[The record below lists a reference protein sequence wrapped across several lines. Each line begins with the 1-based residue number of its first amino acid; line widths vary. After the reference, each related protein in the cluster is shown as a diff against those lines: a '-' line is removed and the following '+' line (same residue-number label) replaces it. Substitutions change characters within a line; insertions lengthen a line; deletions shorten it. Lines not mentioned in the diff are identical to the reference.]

1 MADIVVLGVFNADT
15 TYRAARQPAMGETI
29 LGESFAL
36 RPGGKGSNQ
45 AVAAARAGGR
55 REGRVAML
63 TKLGDDAFADLALA
77 TWAAEGIAPHARRV
91 PGGQTG
97 AAYVFVEA
105 GTGDNAIIVC
115 PGAAAT
121 ISTDDVDGWAD
132 VIGSARVLVT
142 QLEQPVEAAHRA
154 LQIARAAGVTTIL
167 NPAPA
172 ADLPPEMLALCD
184 VVTPNATEAGALTGR
199 AVETPEVAEQAAAAL
214 CAAGAG
220 AVILTLGATGALL
233 YDGRTAALVPG
244 LSAGPLVETTGA
256 GDAFTGGLAL
266 ALAEGRSLAEAVRF
280 ATATAALSVTKAGTV
295 PAMPARPEIE
305 AVLARGW
312 GEAMP
317 IMPSGASGGGRAPP

>member
-1 MADIVVLGVFNADT
+1 MADIVVLGIFNADT

-55 REGRVAML
+55 IVGRVAML
-63 TKLGDDAFADLALA
+63 TRLGDDAFADLALA
-77 TWAAEGIAPHARRV
+77 TWAAEGIAPHAPRV
-91 PGGQTG
+91 QGGQTG

-121 ISTDDVDGWAD
+121 ISTDDVDGWAN
-132 VIGSARVLVT
+132 VIGAARVLVT
-142 QLEQPVEAAHRA
+142 QLEQPVDAAHRA
-154 LQIARAAGVTTIL
+154 LQIACAAGVTTIL

-172 ADLPPEMLALCD
+172 AALPQGMLALCD
-184 VVTPNATEAGALTGR
+184 VVTPNATEAGALTGV
-199 AVETPEVAEQAAAAL
+199 AVDTREGAEKAAAAL

-220 AVILTLGATGALL
+220 AAILTLGATGALVH
-233 YDGRTAALVPG
+233 DGRRAVLVPG
-244 LSAGPLVETTGA
+244 LSAGPVVETTGA
-256 GDAFTGGLAL
+256 GDAFTGGLAV
-266 ALAEGRSLAEAVRF
+266 ALAEGRPLEEAVRF

-295 PAMPARPEIE
+295 PAMPARAEIDALLE
-305 AVLARGW
+305 RG
-312 GEAMP
+312 
-317 IMPSGASGGGRAPP
+317 

>member
-55 REGRVAML
+55 REGSVAML

-172 ADLPPEMLALCD
+172 ADLPPGMLALCD

-199 AVETPEVAEQAAAAL
+199 AVETPEAAEQAAAAL

-312 GEAMP
+312 GAAMP